1 MKPYSMYANETK
13 NEAPNVSCYYNR
25 EYANFTMSWHS
36 HRRVEIMYVKYGTVE
51 VAYYE
56 GEEKKTLTLFNH
68 DYVVIDMDVKHTIEV
83 FSEPTRIINLET
95 EFSGPNAALRLT
107 LGNLISMDN
116 VFAEFFR
123 QKEPIIKLSDSGN
136 VAQLLTVLQ
145 ETSDRNADHQQ
156 DTFIN
161 LGLSALFIQISNDYD
176 TQNHSDKAFIK
187 YLRIALQY
195 IHANYHADISSLDI
209 AAHVNISQNYL
220 NRLFKQEFNCTM
232 LEYLNNYRVMKA
244 KLLIEKGSLPF
255 QTVCSQVGFRTKQN
269 FNKNFMR
276 YAGMTPKEYR
286 ESVRKKGHTHWTPQ
300 SDHSTTIFN

>member
-83 FSEPTRIINLET
+83 FSEPTRIITLEA

-116 VFAEFFR
+116 VFAEFIR
-123 QKEPIIKLSDSGN
+123 QK
-136 VAQLLTVLQ
+136 
-145 ETSDRNADHQQ
+145 
-156 DTFIN
+156 
-161 LGLSALFIQISNDYD
+161 
-176 TQNHSDKAFIK
+176 
-187 YLRIALQY
+187 
-195 IHANYHADISSLDI
+195 
-209 AAHVNISQNYL
+209 
-220 NRLFKQEFNCTM
+220 
-232 LEYLNNYRVMKA
+232 
-244 KLLIEKGSLPF
+244 
-255 QTVCSQVGFRTKQN
+255 
-269 FNKNFMR
+269 
-276 YAGMTPKEYR
+276 
-286 ESVRKKGHTHWTPQ
+286 
-300 SDHSTTIFN
+300 